1 MGDLFESVFF
11 VCLLISLLKRLHIV
25 LIKTFTMQ
33 DVSMEI
39 ACKSAIYDLCL
50 SDIASL
56 LNKRS
61 SAGIMKR
68 FANKC

>member
-25 LIKTFTMQ
+25 LIKTFTMHVE

-39 ACKSAIYDLCL
+39 ACKSAIYEYVYQ
-50 SDIASL
+50 IL
-56 LNKRS
+56 LHY
-61 SAGIMKR
+61 
-68 FANKC
+68 